1 MRGRLL
7 PALAATALLLA
18 AAQAVAGEAVLV
30 PNRVI
35 YPGETVEAEALKT
48 VILAEGKVA
57 PEGAVV
63 ALTDLEGKVARRT
76 LLPGRYVKVNAL
88 REAYLVEKGVPVEMV
103 FVSGGLSISATA
115 VSLQAG
121 AAGDMV
127 KLRNADSGKIVS
139 GIVMADG
146 TVRVGG

>member
-57 PEGAVV
+57 PEGAAV
-63 ALTDLEGKVARRT
+63 ALADLEGKVARRT

-88 REAYLVEKGVPVEMV
+88 RETYLVEKGVPVEMV